1 MANLPND
8 LKEFIGL
15 FNSAKVDYLIV
26 GGHAVAFH
34 GYPRLTGDF
43 DFWIRPTFENAERV
57 ARVLSTFGF
66 PDLESEASVFTQPE
80 QIIQLGR
87 PPNRIDILTS
97 ASGLDFEQAWRNRV
111 AGHLDSLPVFFL
123 DKEALLKNKRASG
136 RLKDLAD
143 VDELTKLD

>member
-1 MANLPND
+1 M
-8 LKEFIGL
+8 

-43 DFWIRPTFENAERV
+43 DFWIRPTIENAGRV
-57 ARVLSTFGF
+57 ALVLSSFGF
-66 PDLESEASVFTQPE
+66 PDLGSDPSIFIQPE

-97 ASGLDFEQAWRNRV
+97 VSGLDFEPAWVDRV

-123 DKEALLKNKRASG
+123 DKEALLKNKRATG